1 MSLRFSIDLPKIP
14 IGQFVSDIVDWIE
27 ANLGWLLD
35 GITEVLRFLLNG
47 FQDILSF
54 LPPLAMVPILGILI
68 FLITRRDIH
77 LSLLSVAGLLLI
89 WNLQLWDQA
98 MMTLSLVIAS
108 TIIALLLGIPIGIL
122 AANNDSVNT
131 VVRVLLD
138 FMQTMPSFVY
148 LIPAVIFFSLG
159 NVPGMIAT
167 VVFAMPPAIR
177 LTNLGIRQIP
187 IELIEVSDAFGATPR
202 QKLIMVQL
210 PVAMPTIM
218 AGVNQCIMLA
228 LSMVVIASMI
238 GAGGL
243 GYQVLV
249 GIQRVDIA
257 MGFEAG
263 LAIVVIAIILDRIT
277 QGLIKAEKPRE

>member
-1 MSLRFSIDLPKIP
+1 MLPKIP
-14 IGQFVSDIVDWIE
+14 IGKFVADIVDWIE

-35 GITEVLRFLLNG
+35 QITIILRTLLNG
-47 FQDILSF
+47 FQDLLML
-54 LPPLAMVPILGILI
+54 LPPLAFIPILAAIVYVV
-68 FLITRRDIH
+68 TRRD
-77 LSLLSVAGLLLI
+77 LRLALLTAAGLLLI
-89 WNLQLWDQA
+89 WNLQLWNLA
-98 MMTLSLVIAS
+98 MLTLALVISS
-108 TIIALLLGIPIGIL
+108 TIVALIIGIPLGIFS
-122 AANNDSVNT
+122 ANSDSVNAI
-131 VVRVLLD
+131 VRVLLD
-138 FMQTMPSFVY
+138 FMQTMPPFVY

-187 IELIEVSDAFGATPR
+187 VELIEVADAFGATPR
-202 QKLIMVQL
+202 QKLLKVQL
-210 PVAMPTIM
+210 PVALPTIM

-263 LAIVVIAIILDRIT
+263 LAIVILAILLDRIT
-277 QGLIKAEKPRE
+277 QSLIRKRETP

>member
-1 MSLRFSIDLPKIP
+1 MLPKLP
-14 IGQFVSDIVDWIE
+14 IGQYVAELVDWIE
-27 ANLGWLLD
+27 ANFGWLLD
-35 GITEVLRFLLNG
+35 QITEILGILLNS
-47 FQDILSF
+47 FQDLLLL
-54 LPPLAMVPILGILI
+54 LPPLAFIPI
-68 FLITRRDIH
+68 ITAIVYLVTHRNLR
-77 LSLLSVAGLLLI
+77 LALFSLAGLLLI
-89 WNLQLWDQA
+89 WNLQLWDLA
-98 MMTLSLVIAS
+98 MMTLALVISS
-108 TIIALLLGIPIGIL
+108 TIIALLIGIPLGIL
-122 AANNDSVNT
+122 AANSDAINA
-131 VVRVLLD
+131 VVRILLD

-187 IELIEVSDAFGATPR
+187 VELIEVADAFGATPR
-202 QKLIMVQL
+202 QKLIKVQL
-210 PVAMPTIM
+210 PVALPMIM

-263 LAIVVIAIILDRIT
+263 LAIVILAILLDRIT
-277 QGLIKAEKPRE
+277 QSLMKQRETQ